1 MPWTIIVASGDGY
14 QQELL
19 MEGAQEI
26 ATAIAEA
33 GPVVMEAESVGEVQ
47 KRRRT
52 AARRRQLLIVSATL
66 PDEARPTV
74 KTAGLGLV
82 QSIATDTVAPLC
94 ILVSGDPSHLALV
107 QEIDGCELLFVNNK
121 TNYVQDCLRLAK
133 RLKVFADSPPSSAE
147 RSTGLVVTT
156 GAAPSIP
163 QTSAIPATNAI
174 ADDLSPYAVI
184 ELHLWDNAR
193 AFLTQPDWSS
203 VPLELNENQLD
214 EIMNESRALA
224 DCMDKA
230 RVHPTVWQQYVT
242 RWRDDYKRL
251 GERIGDL
258 LWPTVFGARF
268 WMSRTA
274 SKGNLRLRFNLA
286 PRYFEGA
293 WEALYDRQIT
303 NNFVMLEGVTVARRS
318 NSVVETPMIGESSV
332 ADRIAVDDGVLNIL
346 IIASNVPDNSTPEG
360 PADPLW
366 EAFWS
371 RLGGGLPALP
381 HIERE
386 VAMLQELERAGRGVV
401 KAGRRLPRVKVEV
414 LSSRPGEPLAKIVE
428 DRLKDRSRP
437 YDVVH
442 FAGHALFDRNAAQ
455 NCDRR
460 GYLVFSGAP
469 GMRPTAVPIGSV
481 AEWLRDSGVQLVYL
495 SCCRS
500 SSFDAASELAA
511 LKVPLTIGF
520 NWNLDDAK
528 AIDFATNFY
537 TELVAARFRVGEAF
551 RKARHALHK
560 YFSGGDPIWAAPV
573 LIAQPSEWTRVESAL
588 RPVTVRSSAAKK
600 RHGQPRRPR
609 GPSSAGSS
617 SRPPKAA

>member
-1 MPWTIIVASGDGY
+1 MPWTIIVASGEGF

-26 ATAIAEA
+26 ATAIAEGA
-33 GPVVMEAESVGEVQ
+33 VAMEAESVQEVQ
-47 KRRRT
+47 RRRRT
-52 AARRRQLLIVSATL
+52 AAQRRQLLIVAAAL
-66 PDEARPTV
+66 PDEATPAA
-74 KTAGLGLV
+74 KMAGLELI
-82 QSIATDTVAPLC
+82 QSITKETDPPLC
-94 ILVSGDPSHLALV
+94 ILVSADPGHLAVV
-107 QEIDGCELLFVNNK
+107 QEIDSCELLFVNNK
-121 TNYVQDCLRLAK
+121 TDYVQDCLRLAR
-133 RLKVFADSPPSSAE
+133 RLKVFASSPPGPSGSP
-147 RSTGLVVTT
+147 G
-156 GAAPSIP
+156 GAVPLPRDIDNEPIAS
-163 QTSAIPATNAI
+163 

-184 ELHLWDNAR
+184 EVHLWDNAR

-214 EIMNESRALA
+214 EIISESRALA

-230 RVHPTVWQQYVT
+230 RVHPTIWQQYVT

-258 LWPTVFGARF
+258 LWPTAFGARF

-274 SKGNLRLRFNLA
+274 FKGNLRLRFNLA
-286 PRYFEGA
+286 PQYFEGA

-318 NSVVETPMIGESSV
+318 NYVVEIPMVGGSFSIPN
-332 ADRIAVDDGVLNIL
+332 RIAVDDGVLNIL
-346 IIASNVPDNSTPEG
+346 VIASNVPDKSTPEG
-360 PADPLW
+360 PSDPLW
-366 EAFWS
+366 AAFWS
-371 RLGGGLPALP
+371 RLGGELPALP

-386 VAMLQELERAGRGVV
+386 VDMLLELARAEGGVDATGRP
-401 KAGRRLPRVKVEV
+401 LPDVQVEV
-414 LSSRPGEPLAKIVE
+414 LSPRPGEPLAETVE
-428 DRLKDRSRP
+428 KRLKDRSRP
-437 YDVVH
+437 YDVLH

-469 GMRPTAVPIGSV
+469 GMRPTAVPIGAV

-528 AIDFATNFY
+528 AIDFAAKFY
-537 TELVAARFRVGEAF
+537 NELVAARFRVGEAF

-588 RPVTVRSSAAKK
+588 RPVTLRPSAKK
-600 RHGQPRRPR
+600 PR
-609 GPSSAGSS
+609 GQSRRRRRLSSPRSP
-617 SRPPKAA
+617 RAA